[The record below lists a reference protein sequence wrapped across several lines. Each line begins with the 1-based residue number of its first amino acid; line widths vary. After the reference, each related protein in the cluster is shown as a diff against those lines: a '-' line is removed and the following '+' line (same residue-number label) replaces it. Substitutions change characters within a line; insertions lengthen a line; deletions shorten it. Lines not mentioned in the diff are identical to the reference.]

1 MEGSNFHVNRA
12 HSQML
17 KAKTFLGIDFGA
29 GTLKIAEFEP
39 ADGGGLKLVRFGVR
53 ALGLPGSQDAA
64 RDGVLKRALSE
75 LLVEGGF
82 VSRQANISA
91 PGYQVFSKFVKLPPV
106 DASKIS
112 QIIQYE
118 AQQNVPFPLAESAW
132 DHQILGTAAD
142 GAREVLLVA
151 IKAEVVEKLFAVG
164 ESVGLKMEVVDAS
177 MAALANAFRYNYGDV
192 AGCSILIDIGAKTS
206 NVLLFEKNK
215 FYVRTVPVGANTIT
229 QEYSAESKV
238 PFAESEKFKISQGF
252 VSLGGAYEEP
262 DDAKVAAV
270 SKVARNVL
278 TRLHMQVNQTVQF
291 YRTQQGGSAPQRVY
305 LCGGGSVMAYSAEFF
320 QEKLNLPV
328 EYFSPFRN
336 IQIDPSVNVE
346 ELEKSAS
353 FFGEVVGLGLRNIA
367 DCPVELNLLP
377 KSSKA
382 RQDFNSKKPFLVAAA
397 FVAAAGVWAAGLFYT
412 KVAAVHREGLA
423 TISEKVEPLARV
435 ETSLK
440 SEEVK
445 LSEVHKQTDQLGAWL
460 SERAYWPDILTEVR
474 SILKATEAETSQKLG
489 VPVGIWVDTFYST
502 EPPKPEVAA
511 AEDDAP
517 KPMQMS
523 RELMARYGLLPKSAV
538 AGAEGGEAGGA
549 AEGAPAGGGAAA
561 GGAAKPKS
569 AASTN
574 EVAVLNLSIRAV
586 NLQKVKQEANGQ
598 IAYDLE
604 KIAKASPL
612 FDASETQLSGNLE
625 QVDDTTATFTF
636 PLKLKL
642 KRPIKL

>member
-1 MEGSNFHVNRA
+1 
-12 HSQML
+12 ML

-39 ADGGGLKLVRFGVR
+39 ADGGGLKLLRFGVR

-64 RDGVLKRALSE
+64 REGVLKRALSE
-75 LLVEGGF
+75 LLTEGGF

-118 AQQNVPFPLAESAW
+118 AQQNVPFPLTESAW

-192 AGCSILIDIGAKTS
+192 EGCSLLIDIGAKTS

-229 QEYSAESKV
+229 QEYSAESKS
-238 PFAESEKFKISQGF
+238 PFAEAEKFKISQGF

-346 ELEKSAS
+346 ELEKTAS

-397 FVAAAGVWAAGLFYT
+397 FVAAAGVWAAGLFYS
-412 KVAAVHREGLA
+412 KVADVHREGLA
-423 TISEKVEPLARV
+423 TISEKVEPLARI

-445 LSEVHKQTDQLGAWL
+445 LSEVHKQADQLGAWL

-474 SILKATEAETSQKLG
+474 SILKATEAEASQKLG

-538 AGAEGGEAGGA
+538 AGAEGGEAGA
-549 AEGAPAGGGAAA
+549 SAEGATPG

-604 KIAKASPL
+604 KMAKASPL

>member
-1 MEGSNFHVNRA
+1 
-12 HSQML
+12 ML

-39 ADGGGLKLVRFGVR
+39 ADGGGLKLLRFGVK

-64 RDGVLKRALSE
+64 RDGVLKRALTE
-75 LLVEGGF
+75 LLAEGGF
-82 VSRQANISA
+82 VSRQANITA

-118 AQQNVPFPLAESAW
+118 AQQNVPFPLTESAW

-177 MAALANAFRYNYGDV
+177 MSALANAFRYNYGDIE
-192 AGCSILIDIGAKTS
+192 GCSLLIDIGAKTS

-238 PFAESEKFKISQGF
+238 PFAEAEKFKIAQGF

-262 DDAKVAAV
+262 DDPKVAAV

-346 ELEKSAS
+346 ELEKTAS

-382 RQDFNSKKPFLVAAA
+382 RQDFNAKKPFLVAAA
-397 FVAAAGVWAAGLFYT
+397 FVAAAGVWAAGLFYS
-412 KVAAVHREGLA
+412 KVASVRREGLA
-423 TISEKVEPLARV
+423 TISEKVEPLARI

-440 SEEVK
+440 SEETK
-445 LSEVHKQTDQLGAWL
+445 LEEVHKQADQLGAWL
-460 SERAYWPDILTEVR
+460 HERAYWPEILAELR
-474 SILKATEAETSQKLG
+474 NILKATEAESSQKLG

-511 AEDDAP
+511 AEEDAP
-517 KPMQMS
+517 KVITMS
-523 RELMARYGLLPKSAV
+523 KELMARYGLLPKSAV
-538 AGAEGGEAGGA
+538 TSSEGGEAGGSA
-549 AEGAPAGGGAAA
+549 D
-561 GGAAKPKS
+561 GGAAKAKS
-569 AASTN
+569 PASTN

-604 KIAKASPL
+604 KLAKASPL

-625 QVDDTTATFTF
+625 QVEDATATFTF

>member
-1 MEGSNFHVNRA
+1 
-12 HSQML
+12 ML
-17 KAKTFLGIDFGA
+17 KSKTFLGIDFGA
-29 GTLKIAEFEP
+29 GTLKVAEFEP
-39 ADGGGLKLVRFGVR
+39 ADGGGLRLLRFGSR
-53 ALGLPGSQDAA
+53 SLGLPGSQDAA
-64 RDGVLKRALSE
+64 RDGVLKRALTE
-75 LLVEGGF
+75 LLAEGGF

-118 AQQNVPFPLAESAW
+118 AQQNVPFPLTESAW

-151 IKAEVVEKLFAVG
+151 IKSEVVEKLFAVG

-177 MAALANAFRYNYGDV
+177 MSALANAFRYNYGDV
-192 AGCSILIDIGAKTS
+192 EGCSLLIDIGAKTS
-206 NVLLFEKNK
+206 NVLLFEANK

-229 QEYSAESKV
+229 QEFSAESKT
-238 PFAESEKFKISQGF
+238 PFAEAEKFKIAQGF

-262 DDAKVAAV
+262 DDPKVAAV

-278 TRLHMQVNQTVQF
+278 TRLHMQVNQTIQF
-291 YRTQQGGSAPQRVY
+291 YRTQQGGSVPQRVY

-336 IQIDPSVNVE
+336 VQIDPSVNVE
-346 ELEKSAS
+346 ELERSAS
-353 FFGEVVGLGLRNIA
+353 LLGEVVGLSLRNIA

-377 KSSKA
+377 KSSRS
-382 RQDFNSKKPFLVAAA
+382 RQEFNSKKPFLVAAA
-397 FVAAAGVWAAGLFYT
+397 FVAAAGVWAAGLFYG
-412 KVAAVHREGLA
+412 KVATVRREGLA

-440 SEEVK
+440 AEEAK
-445 LSEVHKQTDQLGAWL
+445 LAEARKQVDQLGDWL
-460 SERAYWPDILTEVR
+460 HERGYWPDILAEVR
-474 SILKATEAETSQKLG
+474 RVLRSTEIESTQKLG

-502 EPPKPEVAA
+502 EPPKQEVAA

-517 KPMQMS
+517 KVPTMS
-523 RELMARYGLLPKSAV
+523 RELMMRYGLLPKTAMAST
-538 AGAEGGEAGGA
+538 EGGDGGGA
-549 AEGAPAGGGAAA
+549 AEVGSAGGGAK
-561 GGAAKPKS
+561 AKP
-569 AASTN
+569 ANTN
-574 EVAVLNLSIRAV
+574 EVSVLTLNVKAV
-586 NLQKVKQEANGQ
+586 NLQRVKQEANGQ

-604 KIAKASPL
+604 KLAKASPL
-612 FDASETQLSGNLE
+612 FDSSETQLSGQLE
-625 QVDDTTATFTF
+625 QVEDSTPTFSF
-636 PLKLKL
+636 PLKVKL

>member
-1 MEGSNFHVNRA
+1 
-12 HSQML
+12 ML

-39 ADGGGLKLVRFGVR
+39 ADGGGLKLLRFGVR
-53 ALGLPGSQDAA
+53 ALGLSGSQDAA
-64 RDGVLKRALSE
+64 RDGVLKRALGE

-118 AQQNVPFPLAESAW
+118 AQQNVPFPLTESAW
-132 DHQILGTAAD
+132 DHQVLGTAAD

-192 AGCSILIDIGAKTS
+192 EGCSLLIDIGAKTS

-229 QEYSAESKV
+229 QEYSAESKI
-238 PFAESEKFKISQGF
+238 PFAEAEKFKIAQGF

-336 IQIDPSVNVE
+336 VQIDPSVNVE

-353 FFGEVVGLGLRNIA
+353 FFGEAVGLGLRNIA

-397 FVAAAGVWAAGLFYT
+397 FVAAAGVWAAGLFYS
-412 KVAAVHREGLA
+412 KVATVRREGLA

-440 SEEVK
+440 NEELK
-445 LSEVHKQTDQLGAWL
+445 LAEVHKQTDQLGAWL

-474 SILKATEAETSQKLG
+474 NILKATEAESSQKLG

-511 AEDDAP
+511 VEEEGP
-517 KPMQMS
+517 KVITMS
-523 RELMARYGLLPKSAV
+523 RELMARYGLLPKTAV
-538 AGAEGGEAGGA
+538 GGAEGGEGGA
-549 AEGAPAGGGAAA
+549 SAEGGSAA
-561 GGAAKPKS
+561 GGAAKAKS
-569 AASTN
+569 SNSTN

-604 KIAKASPL
+604 KMAKANPL

>member
-1 MEGSNFHVNRA
+1 
-12 HSQML
+12 ML

-29 GTLKIAEFEP
+29 GTLKVAEFEP
-39 ADGGGLKLVRFGVR
+39 ADGGGLKLLRFGAR

-64 RDGVLKRALSE
+64 RDGVLKRALTE
-75 LLVEGGF
+75 LLAEGGF

-118 AQQNVPFPLAESAW
+118 AQQNVPFPLTESAW

-177 MAALANAFRYNYGDV
+177 MSALANAFRYNYGDV
-192 AGCSILIDIGAKTS
+192 EGCSLLIDIGAKTS

-238 PFAESEKFKISQGF
+238 PFAEAEKFKIAQGF

-262 DDAKVAAV
+262 DDPKVAAV

-278 TRLHMQVNQTVQF
+278 TRLHMQVNQTIQF
-291 YRTQQGGSAPQRVY
+291 YRTQQGGAAPQRVF
-305 LCGGGSVMAYSAEFF
+305 LCGGGAIMAYSAEFF

-336 IQIDPSVNVE
+336 VQIDPSVNVE

-353 FFGEVVGLGLRNIA
+353 FLGEVVGLALRNIA
-367 DCPVELNLLP
+367 ECPVELNLLP
-377 KSSKA
+377 KSSRS
-382 RQDFNSKKPFLVAAA
+382 RQEFNAKKPYLVAAA
-397 FVAAAGVWAAGLFYT
+397 FVAAAGVWAAGLFYG
-412 KVAAVHREGLA
+412 KVATVRREGLA

-440 SEEVK
+440 SEEAK
-445 LSEVHKQTDQLGAWL
+445 LAEVRKQTDQLGNWL
-460 SERAYWPDILTEVR
+460 AERTYWPDILIEIRRILRATEVE
-474 SILKATEAETSQKLG
+474 SAQKLG
-489 VPVGIWVDTFYST
+489 VPVGVWIDTFYST

-511 AEDDAP
+511 AEEEGP
-517 KPMQMS
+517 KVVTMS
-523 RELMARYGLLPKSAV
+523 RELMMRYGLLPKTAAP
-538 AGAEGGEAGGA
+538 AGEGGEGGGGA
-549 AEGAPAGGGAAA
+549 EGGAAA
-561 GGAAKPKS
+561 GGGATKAKAAN
-569 AASTN
+569 TN
-574 EVAVLNLSIRAV
+574 EVAVLTLNIKAV
-586 NLQKVKQEANGQ
+586 NLQRVKQEANGA

-604 KIAKASPL
+604 KLAKASPL
-612 FDASETQLSGNLE
+612 FDASETQLSGQLE
-625 QVDDTTATFTF
+625 QVEDSTPTFSF

>member
-1 MEGSNFHVNRA
+1 
-12 HSQML
+12 ML

-39 ADGGGLKLVRFGVR
+39 ADGGGLKLLRFGVK

-64 RDGVLKRALSE
+64 RDGVLKRALTE
-75 LLVEGGF
+75 LLSEGGF
-82 VSRQANISA
+82 VSRQANITA

-112 QIIQYE
+112 QIIQ
-118 AQQNVPFPLAESAW
+118 FPLTESAW

-164 ESVGLKMEVVDAS
+164 ESVDLKMEVVDAS
-177 MAALANAFRYNYGDV
+177 MSALANAFRYNYGDV
-192 AGCSILIDIGAKTS
+192 EGCSLLIDIGAKTS
-206 NVLLFEKNK
+206 NVLLFEANK

-238 PFAESEKFKISQGF
+238 PFAEAEKFKVGQGF

-291 YRTQQGGSAPQRVY
+291 YRTQQGGSAPQRVF

-382 RQDFNSKKPFLVAAA
+382 RQDFNAKKPFLVAAA
-397 FVAAAGVWAAGLFYT
+397 FVAAAGVWAAGLFYS
-412 KVAAVHREGLA
+412 KVATVRREGLA

-440 SEEVK
+440 SEETK
-445 LSEVHKQTDQLGAWL
+445 LSEVRSQTDQLGAWL
-460 SERAYWPDILTEVR
+460 HERAYWPEILTEVR
-474 SILKATEAETSQKLG
+474 NILKATEAESSQKLG

-511 AEDDAP
+511 AEEDAP
-517 KPMQMS
+517 KVITMS
-523 RELMARYGLLPKSAV
+523 KELMARYGLLPKSAV
-538 AGAEGGEAGGA
+538 TSSEGGD
-549 AEGAPAGGGAAA
+549 GGGSAD
-561 GGAAKPKS
+561 GGAAKAKTP
-569 AASTN
+569 ASTN

-604 KIAKASPL
+604 KLAKASPL

-625 QVDDTTATFTF
+625 QVDDSTATFTF